1 MVDTLSYCLKMKISS
16 GGLLLQISLCF
27 LSAGIVNWFVL
38 SQNPR
43 FLVTVRL
50 ELYIILLIQKKTD
63 LCWHRMV
70 QQGIFPRFLRILQPS
85 YLEIL
90 EKLWINDQLTL
101 EISEDFFSKL
111 LKGPTT
117 YTENKLVFL
126 QKLHLNLMVLRFYV
140 RQ

>member
-1 MVDTLSYCLKMKISS
+1 MKWYTPSHIAWKRKFQVVDPFYKISLS
-16 GGLLLQISLCF
+16 F
-27 LSAGIVNWFVL
+27 LRNSKLICVV
-38 SQNPR
+38 SEST
-43 FLVTVRL
+43 VSCVRL

-63 LCWHRMV
+63 LCWHRML

-101 EISEDFFSKL
+101 EISVCFSKL